1 MDKYKSKSKNYYVLE
16 DEKFI
21 EVKEEEMKKFDTVY
35 VINGINIDKLIK
47 NDKGEFIYSD
57 KAYVINGKNIY
68 KLTKNDEEKI
78 INSNTSSQY
87 NNDHNEVKP
96 EYVGELLVAHP
107 VKKDDGTRHE
117 ALGLSPASSL
127 KILAVLGVAIIGITI
142 YAITRKKKNKH
153 HTHKK
158 DNDLDSDTD

>member
-1 MDKYKSKSKNYYVLE
+1 ME
-16 DEKFI
+16 
-21 EVKEEEMKKFDTVY
+21 
-35 VINGINIDKLIK
+35 
-47 NDKGEFIYSD
+47 
-57 KAYVINGKNIY
+57 
-68 KLTKNDEEKI
+68 
-78 INSNTSSQY
+78 
-87 NNDHNEVKP
+87 DHNEGKH
-96 EYVGELLVAHP
+96 EYVDGIPVAHP
-107 VKKDDGTRHE
+107 VIKDDGARHE